1 MQRSWFSVV
10 RGLAVVRRV
19 SVWRGLCAVA
29 CIGAAGNACAVSLL
43 DVYNRALDT
52 DPLWHQAQF
61 NRLATHESK
70 TQAVLNLLP
79 LDVTANKDFVGVGSV
94 QVKTPAFLGASLSL
108 NVFNWD
114 NWVALKAADATVAQA
129 EANYQAAAQNLI
141 QRVSQQYFAVLAAQ
155 DTLTAEQ
162 SALESVQT
170 QLDQAEQ
177 RYRVGLIAVTDM
189 AVARA
194 SRDSTAAAVIAAKRA
209 LATQEDLLRA
219 ITNESYASL
228 AGPRDDMP
236 LLNPDPASEDS
247 WVTTAMA
254 QNAGLIASRMASD
267 IAHDSLL
274 TAYGGHLPTINVNV
288 SRNWALEHGVNNSAA
303 AIGDAGLIGT
313 INGLPTFVDT
323 SDVFWSIGI
332 QVPLFTAGLTQSK
345 VRQARYSWDAAK
357 AGLDYTSRQTE
368 EQTRDAYQGVISQIA
383 QVQALKQAVES
394 DRIALQATEAGYQVG
409 TKTVVD
415 VLTTRAALLQDDT
428 NYALAKYGY
437 LNGIVSLRLA
447 AGNLDRGTIELIN
460 GWLIEPRPPLPS
472 VPGTPTAPST
482 TPAMP
487 LDDTTPAP
495 GNAPAPSPSPK

>member
-1 MQRSWFSVV
+1 MKRV
-10 RGLAVVRRV
+10 RLFAV
-19 SVWRGLCAVA
+19 LCLSMT
-29 CIGAAGNACAVSLL
+29 GTAAAASLL

-52 DPLWHQAQF
+52 DPLWHQATAT
-61 NRLATHESK
+61 RLASRESK
-70 TQAVLNLLP
+70 TQAVLGLLP
-79 LDVTANKDFVGVGSV
+79 LDVSANKNFIGIGST
-94 QVKTPAFLGASLSL
+94 QIKTPAYLGASLSL

-129 EANYQAAAQNLI
+129 EANYQAAAQSLI

-177 RYRVGLIAVTDM
+177 RYRIGLIAITDM

-194 SRDSTAAAVIAAKRA
+194 SRDSTAAAVIAAKRT
-209 LATQEDLLRA
+209 LATQQDLLRA
-219 ITNESYASL
+219 ITDESYTSL

-236 LLNPDPASEDS
+236 LLNPEPASENA
-247 WVTTAMA
+247 WVTTAME
-254 QNAGLIASRMASD
+254 QNASLIASRMASD

-274 TAYGGHLPTINVNV
+274 TAYGGHMPTININV
-288 SRNWALEHGVNNSAA
+288 SRNWALEHGNYNNGGSLGEAA
-303 AIGDAGLIGT
+303 LIESV
-313 INGLPTFVDT
+313 NGLPTVLDT
-323 SDVFWSIGI
+323 NDVIWSIGI
-332 QVPLFTAGLTQSK
+332 SVPLFTAGLTQSK
-345 VRQARYSWDAAK
+345 VRQARYTWDAAK
-357 AGLDYTSRQTE
+357 AGLDFTSRQTE

-428 NYALAKYGY
+428 NYAQAKYGY

-447 AGNLDRGTIELIN
+447 AGNLDRGTVELIN
-460 GWLIEPRPPLPS
+460 SWLIEPRPPLPA
-472 VPGTPTAPST
+472 VPATPEAPAT
-482 TPAMP
+482 TLPMP
-487 LDDTTPAP
+487 L
-495 GNAPAPSPSPK
+495 SPPVR

>member
-1 MQRSWFSVV
+1 MIGRDGMRGSWLI
-10 RGLAVVRRV
+10 GLL
-19 SVWRGLCAVA
+19 GICAA
-29 CIGAAGNACAVSLL
+29 QSGAAANLL

-52 DPLWHQAQF
+52 DPLWHQASF
-61 NRLATHESK
+61 NRLATHEEK
-70 TQAVLNLLP
+70 TQAVLGLLP
-79 LDVTANKDFVGVGSV
+79 LDVTANKNFMGIGST
-94 QVKTPAFLGASLSL
+94 QIKTPAYLAAGLSL

-162 SALESVQT
+162 SALQSVQT

-194 SRDSTAAAVIAAKRA
+194 SRDSTAAAVIAAKRT

-219 ITNESYASL
+219 ITNETYASL

-236 LLNPDPASEDS
+236 LLNPEPASEDT
-247 WVTTAMA
+247 WVSTAMG
-254 QNAGLIASRMASD
+254 QNANLIASRMSSD

-274 TAYGGHLPTINVNV
+274 TAYGGHLPSVNINV
-288 SRNWALEHGVNNSAA
+288 SRNWALEHGNFNNGAS
-303 AIGDAGLIGT
+303 AIGQTALIT
-313 INGLPTFVDT
+313 SINGLPTVVDT
-323 SDVFWSIGI
+323 SDLFWSIGI
-332 QVPLFTAGLTQSK
+332 SVPLFTAGLTQSK
-345 VRQARYSWDAAK
+345 VRQARYTWDAAK
-357 AGLDYTSRQTE
+357 AGLDFTSRQTE

-383 QVQALKQAVES
+383 QVQAVES

-428 NYALAKYGY
+428 NYAQAKYGY
-437 LNGIVSLRLA
+437 LNNIVALRLA
-447 AGNLDRGTIELIN
+447 AGNLDRSTIELIN
-460 GWLIEPRPPLPS
+460 SWLIEPRPPLPA
-472 VPGTPTAPST
+472 VPATPDAPATTPPLPLEGAPMPAAPIPPAPSSPPPMPTAP
-482 TPAMP
+482 P
-487 LDDTTPAP
+487 
-495 GNAPAPSPSPK
+495 

>member
-1 MQRSWFSVV
+1 MRCPWLFGVLCV
-10 RGLAVVRRV
+10 CATGRAAAVD
-19 SVWRGLCAVA
+19 
-29 CIGAAGNACAVSLL
+29 LL
-43 DVYNRALDT
+43 DVYGRALDT
-52 DPLWHQAQF
+52 DPLWHQATAT
-61 NRLATHESK
+61 RLATQESK

-79 LDVTANKDFVGVGSV
+79 LDVSANKNYIGIGSV
-94 QVKTPAFLGASLSL
+94 QVKTPAFAAANLSFNL
-108 NVFNWD
+108 FNWD

-129 EANYQAAAQNLI
+129 EANYQAAAQSLI

-162 SALESVQT
+162 SAFESVQT

-177 RYRVGLIAVTDM
+177 RYKVGLIAITDV

-219 ITNESYASL
+219 ITNETYSSL

-236 LLNPDPASEDS
+236 LLNPEPASEDT

-254 QNAGLIASRMASD
+254 QNASLIASRMASD

-274 TAYGGHLPTINVNV
+274 TAYGGHLPTINVSV
-288 SRNWALEHGVNNSAA
+288 SRNWALEHGNYNNGAS
-303 AIGDAGLIGT
+303 LIGEAAL
-313 INGLPTFVDT
+313 IGSVNGVPTVVDT
-323 SDVFWSIGI
+323 NDVFWAIGI
-332 QVPLFTAGLTQSK
+332 SVPIFTAGLTQSK
-345 VRQARYSWDAAK
+345 VRQARYTWDAAK
-357 AGLDYTSRQTE
+357 AGLDFTSRQTE

-383 QVQALKQAVES
+383 QVRALKQAVES

-428 NYALAKYGY
+428 NFALAKYAY
-437 LNGIVSLRLA
+437 LNAIVSLRLA
-447 AGNLDRGTIELIN
+447 AGNLDRSTVELIN
-460 GWLIEPRPPLPS
+460 SWLIEPRPPLPA
-472 VPGTPTAPST
+472 VPATPNAPST
-482 TPAMP
+482 TPAIP
-487 LDDTTPAP
+487 LDVVPSLSAPTLPAPTTPAP
-495 GNAPAPSPSPK
+495 VTPAPQ

>member
-1 MQRSWFSVV
+1 MKCPWLF
-10 RGLAVVRRV
+10 AV
-19 SVWRGLCAVA
+19 LCICATGSAAAVD
-29 CIGAAGNACAVSLL
+29 LL
-43 DVYNRALDT
+43 DVYHRALDT
-52 DPLWHQAQF
+52 DPLWHQASSTQ
-61 NRLATHESK
+61 LAIHETK
-70 TQAVLNLLP
+70 TQAVLNLVP
-79 LDVTANKDFVGVGSV
+79 LDLSANKGFVGVGSV
-94 QVKTPAFLGASLSL
+94 QIKTPAYLAASLSV

-129 EANYQAAAQNLI
+129 EANYQAAAQSLI

-177 RYRVGLIAVTDM
+177 RYKVGLIAVTDM

-219 ITNESYASL
+219 ITNENYASL

-236 LLNPDPASEDS
+236 LLNPDPASEDT
-247 WVTTAMA
+247 WVTTAMG
-254 QNAGLIASRMASD
+254 QNASLIASRMASD

-274 TAYGGHLPTINVNV
+274 TAYGGHLPTININV
-288 SRNWALEHGVNNSAA
+288 SRNWALEHGNYNNTGSALGQA
-303 AIGDAGLIGT
+303 ALSGS
-313 INGLPTFVDT
+313 INGVPTVVDT

-332 QVPLFTAGLTQSK
+332 SVPLFSAGLTQSK
-345 VRQARYSWDAAK
+345 VRQARYTWDAAK

-394 DRIALQATEAGYQVG
+394 ERIALQATEAGYQVG

-428 NYALAKYGY
+428 NYAQAKYGY
-437 LNGIVSLRLA
+437 LNGIISLRLA
-447 AGNLDRGTIELIN
+447 AGNLDRSTIELIN
-460 GWLIEPRPPLPS
+460 SWLIEPRPPLPA
-472 VPGTPTAPST
+472 VPATPNAPAT
-482 TPAMP
+482 TPATP
-487 LDDTTPAP
+487 LDGAP
-495 GNAPAPSPSPK
+495 ITPAPSPR

>member
-1 MQRSWFSVV
+1 MKRV
-10 RGLAVVRRV
+10 RLFAV
-19 SVWRGLCAVA
+19 LCL
-29 CIGAAGNACAVSLL
+29 GMTGTAAAASLL

-52 DPLWHQAQF
+52 DPLWHQATAT
-61 NRLATHESK
+61 RLASRESK
-70 TQAVLNLLP
+70 TQAVLGLLP
-79 LDVTANKDFVGVGSV
+79 LDVSANKNFIGIGST
-94 QVKTPAFLGASLSL
+94 QIKTPAYLGASLSL

-129 EANYQAAAQNLI
+129 EANYQAAAQSLI

-177 RYRVGLIAVTDM
+177 RYRIGLIAITDM

-194 SRDSTAAAVIAAKRA
+194 SRDSTAAAVIAAKRT
-209 LATQEDLLRA
+209 LATQQDLLRA
-219 ITNESYASL
+219 ITDESYTSL

-236 LLNPDPASEDS
+236 LLNPEPASENA
-247 WVTTAMA
+247 WVTTAME
-254 QNAGLIASRMASD
+254 QNASLIASRMASD

-274 TAYGGHLPTINVNV
+274 TAYGGHMPTININV
-288 SRNWALEHGVNNSAA
+288 SRNWALEHGNYNNGGSLGEAA
-303 AIGDAGLIGT
+303 LIESV
-313 INGLPTFVDT
+313 NGLPTVLDT
-323 SDVFWSIGI
+323 NDVIWSIGI
-332 QVPLFTAGLTQSK
+332 SVPLFTAGLTQSK
-345 VRQARYSWDAAK
+345 VRQARYTWDAAK
-357 AGLDYTSRQTE
+357 AGLDFTSRQTE

-428 NYALAKYGY
+428 NYAQAKYGY

-447 AGNLDRGTIELIN
+447 AGNLDRGTVELIN
-460 GWLIEPRPPLPS
+460 SWLIEPRPPLPA
-472 VPGTPTAPST
+472 VPATPEAPAT
-482 TPAMP
+482 TLPMP
-487 LDDTTPAP
+487 L
-495 GNAPAPSPSPK
+495 SPPVR

>member
-1 MQRSWFSVV
+1 MQRCWLIVLV
-10 RGLAVVRRV
+10 
-19 SVWRGLCAVA
+19 
-29 CIGAAGNACAVSLL
+29 CIGAANSAPATNLL

-52 DPLWHQAQF
+52 DPLWHQASF
-61 NRLATHESK
+61 NRLATHETK

-79 LDVTANKDFVGVGSV
+79 LDVTANKNFVGIGSV
-94 QVKTPAFLGASLSL
+94 PIKTPAYLGARLSL

-129 EANYQAAAQNLI
+129 EANYQAAAQSLI

-155 DTLTAEQ
+155 DTLSAQQ

-189 AVARA
+189 ALARA
-194 SRDSTAAAVIAAKRA
+194 SRDSTAAAVIAAKRT

-219 ITNESYASL
+219 ITNESYSSL

-236 LLNPDPASEDS
+236 LLNPDPASEDT
-247 WVTTAMA
+247 WVTTAME
-254 QNAGLIASRMASD
+254 QNAALIASRMGSD

-274 TAYGGHLPTINVNV
+274 TAYGGHLPTVNITV
-288 SRNWALEHGVNNSAA
+288 SRNWALEHGNFNNANSAVGEA
-303 AIGDAGLIGT
+303 AFIGS
-313 INGLPTFVDT
+313 INGLPTVVDT
-323 SDVFWSIGI
+323 TDVFWSIGI
-332 QVPLFTAGLTQSK
+332 SVPLFTAGLTQSK

-357 AGLDYTSRQTE
+357 AGLDFTSRQTE

-383 QVQALKQAVES
+383 QVQALRQAVES
-394 DRIALQATEAGYQVG
+394 ERIALQATEAGYQVG

-428 NYALAKYGY
+428 NYAQAKYGY

-447 AGNLDRGTIELIN
+447 AGNLDRSTIELIN
-460 GWLIEPRPPLPS
+460 RWLIEPRPPLPA
-472 VPGTPTAPST
+472 VPATPDAPST
-482 TPAMP
+482 TPAVP
-487 LDDTTPAP
+487 LGSAAAAPAP
-495 GNAPAPSPSPK
+495 GDAAAAGKL